1 MRVFAF
7 KSALQGIC
15 RFDGRHQTDL
25 LRQIPKNPEGAQ
37 NFKMAALFVARLN
50 KDRELRDAVEILVDP
65 FRRLLAPKA
74 SVKLGQ
80 FHAIGI
86 KPVGH
91 PKEGN
96 RGLDAAPRRVRR
108 FALHIP
114 QIKGQGFQGISAASF
129 YLSKFVKMLPIKPG
143 SNHRRGH
150 ENRTTPT

>member
-7 KSALQGIC
+7 KSAFQGIG
-15 RFDGRHQTDL
+15 RFDDWHQTDL

-50 KDRELRDAVEILVDP
+50 KDRELRDAVEILVNP

-114 QIKGQGFQGISAASF
+114 KIKGQGFQGISAASF
-129 YLSKFVKMLPIKPG
+129 YLSKFVKMLPIKQG
-143 SNHRRGH
+143 SNHRKGH

>member
-15 RFDGRHQTDL
+15 RFDDRHQTDL

-65 FRRLLAPKA
+65 FRRLFATKA
-74 SVKLGQ
+74 SVELGQ

-129 YLSKFVKMLPIKPG
+129 YLSKFVKMLPIKQG